1 MVGAVDSVV
10 FTEDRPKVELRDD
23 AGDDGGEVDKVVKAR
38 AAGGGGSGGLA
49 SL

>member
-10 FTEDRPKVELRDD
+10 CTEDRPRVELRED
-23 AGDDGGEVDKVVKAR
+23 AGDEGGEVDKVVKAR
-38 AAGGGGSGGLA
+38 AVVGGGGGGSA